1 MAGRP
6 YLVTG
11 GTGSGKSLLGLSF
24 LLEGLRLGEE
34 VLLVA
39 VDEPPNEIV
48 ENVRAFGWD
57 LSAVRTLDA
66 NPGTRAIKRMADVQE
81 IRALAD
87 LKSMRDLSSEQRKA
101 GDADDISIQ
110 SIHLKLRQQM
120 GGGRFTRVVV
130 DSLTSIRRFGMKT
143 MTPGDMQPERTEV
156 QSLLRFLSEME
167 VTTLLTATPGKSDGP
182 LAGGDPDP
190 RGDPSDPEVGRRPL
204 DPPDQD
210 RPHARVGPR
219 PRAASVR
226 DHPAGIR
233 RRVDPGLR
241 RRRRASRERRRGI
254 LAAYMRPGFMAPGRP
269 PGTR

>member
-11 GTGSGKSLLGLSF
+11 GTGSGKTLLALSF

-39 VDEPPNEIV
+39 VDEPPTEIV

-81 IRALAD
+81 IRALSD
-87 LKSMRDLSSEQRKA
+87 LKTMRDLSTEPRKA
-101 GDADDISIQ
+101 TDADDISIQ

-120 GGGRFTRVVV
+120 GGARFKRVVV
-130 DSLTSIRRFGMKT
+130 DSLTSIRRFAMKSAIL
-143 MTPGDMQPERTEV
+143 GELQPERTEV

-167 VTTLLTATPGKSDGP
+167 VTTLLTATPGNP
-182 LAGGDPDP
+182 MVLAPEEILTRGEILVTRKWVGDRSIRQIKIVRM
-190 RGDPSDPEVGRRPL
+190 RGSAHDPERRPFAIT
-204 DPPDQD
+204 PQGF
-210 RPHARVGPR
+210 AVG
-219 PRAASVR
+219 
-226 DHPAGIR
+226 
-233 RRVDPGLR
+233 
-241 RRRRASRERRRGI
+241 
-254 LAAYMRPGFMAPGRP
+254 
-269 PGTR
+269 